1 MLAPFLGFLWLFAR
15 VFIKAP
21 AGRKRFN
28 VLGALNAITH
38 ELVTVCNEEYI
49 NSESVCLLLRRLG
62 QLHPNLPIT
71 LIMDNARYQK
81 CRLVMELAKKLN
93 MELMFLPPYSPN
105 LNLIERLWKLV
116 KKECLYSEY
125 YETFDDFKGAISECL
140 AKLIPPTKTRSIH
153 SLPLTFKL
161 FKSFHL

>member
-1 MLAPFLGFLWLFAR
+1 
-15 VFIKAP
+15 
-21 AGRKRFN
+21 
-28 VLGALNAITH
+28 
-38 ELVTVCNEEYI
+38 
-49 NSESVCLLLRRLG
+49 
-62 QLHPNLPIT
+62 
-71 LIMDNARYQK
+71 
-81 CRLVMELAKKLN
+81 MELAKKLN

-125 YETFDDFKGAISECL
+125 YETFNDFKGAISECL
-140 AKLIPPTKTRSIH
+140 AKTHTTHKNASIY